1 MEINFLQVLFQVVN
15 FGVILFLLNKI
26 LYKPVLKLLDD
37 RAKKINDGMYLA
49 EKNIKEAGETEK
61 LKKAELAKARK
72 EASAIIVLAEKDAKS
87 VADSIIREARA
98 KAKAEAVAILDGANK
113 EVEHNQ
119 AKNAKQMGILA
130 TERLESALG
139 KTLTAKEI
147 DAITVAMLKAK

>member
-72 EASAIIVLAEKDAKS
+72 EASAIIVLAEKDAKAK
-87 VADSIIREARA
+87 ADSIIREARA
-98 KAKAEAVAILDGANK
+98 KAKAEAVAILDRANK

-130 TERLESALG
+130 TKQLESALG

-147 DAITVAMLKAK
+147 NAITVAMLKAK

>member
-37 RAKKINDGMYLA
+37 RAKKINDGMAMA

-72 EASAIIVLAEKDAKS
+72 EANAIIVLAEKDAKAK
-87 VADSIIREARA
+87 ADSIIREARA
-98 KAKAEAVAILDGANK
+98 KAKAEAVTILDQANK

-119 AKNAKQMGILA
+119 AKRAKQMGVLA
-130 TERLESALG
+130 TKQLESALG

>member
-130 TERLESALG
+130 TKQLESALG

>member
-61 LKKAELAKARK
+61 LKKVELAKARK
-72 EASAIIVLAEKDAKS
+72 EASAIIVLAEKDAKAK
-87 VADSIIREARA
+87 ADAIIIEARA

>member
-87 VADSIIREARA
+87 VADSLIREARA

-130 TERLESALG
+130 TKQLESALG

>member
-119 AKNAKQMGILA
+119 AKNAKQLGVLA
-130 TERLESALG
+130 TKQLESALG

>member
-72 EASAIIVLAEKDAKS
+72 EASAIIVLAEKDAKAK
-87 VADSIIREARA
+87 ADAIIIEARA
-98 KAKAEAVAILDGANK
+98 KAKAEAVAILDRANK

-119 AKNAKQMGILA
+119 AKYAKQLGVLA
-130 TERLESALG
+130 TKQLESALG

>member
-139 KTLTAKEI
+139 RP
-147 DAITVAMLKAK
+147 

>member
-87 VADSIIREARA
+87 VADSIISEARA